1 MLGIIAEYD
10 PFHNGHA
17 WQLARARALGG
28 GQPVAVALSCG
39 LTQRGAVPLLPE
51 RVRVQAALAC
61 GADLVFALPAPY
73 ACAGAEAF
81 ARAGVSLLAAAGCS
95 GLVFGAETP
104 DAGRLLQAA
113 RVLAGDDYRAAL
125 KAALAAGARS
135 FAAARQAA
143 VEAAAPGTGLA
154 ELLDKPNNNL
164 AIEYCKAILQLGAA
178 MMPIPLP
185 RRGANHG
192 ETLNGSAR
200 FASASA
206 LRALWAEGGAP
217 AIRPFVPEAVY
228 PLYAEADAAGAFTDF
243 AAARQAAVEAAAP
256 GTGLAELLDK
266 PNNNLAIEYCKAI
279 LQLGVA
285 MTPIPLPR
293 RGANHG
299 EALNGS
305 ARFASASALRALW
318 AEGGAPAIR
327 PFVPEAIYPLYAEA
341 DAAGAFTD
349 FAAAGRCE
357 LALLRAQCGPF
368 AEKPFAHTR
377 GVSEGL
383 DHALR
388 RAVQSSATQ
397 EELLDVLTTVRYPRA
412 RMRRLAMDAAL
423 GHTDALPPLPPYL
436 QLLGGRRALLPA
448 LKAAALPA
456 SHSLMRLREANAD
469 CAAAAAAQCAA
480 SDFAALVRKTPEAMG
495 SALTRKAVFL

>member
-143 VEAAAPGTGLA
+143 VEAAAPGAGLA
-154 ELLDKPNNNL
+154 ELLDQPNHNL
-164 AIEYCKAILQLGAA
+164 ALEYGKAILQLGAA
-178 MMPIPLP
+178 MTPIPLP

-228 PLYAEADAAGAFTDF
+228 PLYAEADAAGA
-243 AAARQAAVEAAAP
+243 
-256 GTGLAELLDK
+256 
-266 PNNNLAIEYCKAI
+266 
-279 LQLGVA
+279 
-285 MTPIPLPR
+285 
-293 RGANHG
+293 
-299 EALNGS
+299 S
-305 ARFASASALRALW
+305 
-318 AEGGAPAIR
+318 
-327 PFVPEAIYPLYAEA
+327 
-341 DAAGAFTD
+341 TD

-368 AEKPFAHTR
+368 ADEPFAHTR

-388 RAVQSSATQ
+388 RAVQGSATQ
-397 EELLDVLTTVRYPRA
+397 EELLDALTTVRYPRA
-412 RMRRLAMDAAL
+412 RVRRLAMDAAL

-448 LKAAALPA
+448 LKAAALPV

-495 SALTRKAVFL
+495 GALTQKAVFL

>member
-28 GQPVAVALSCG
+28 GPVAVAISCG

-81 ARAGVSLLAAAGCS
+81 ARAGVHILASAGCD

-104 DAGRLLQAA
+104 DAERLMQAA
-113 RVLAGDDYRAAL
+113 RVLAGDAYRAAL

-135 FAAARQAA
+135 FALARQAA
-143 VEAAAPGTGLA
+143 VESVAPGAGLA

-164 AIEYCKAILQLGAA
+164 AIEYCKAILELGVK
-178 MMPIPLP
+178 MTPYPLP
-185 RRGANHG
+185 RQGANHG
-192 ETLNGSAR
+192 ETLNGDAR

-206 LRALWAEGGAP
+206 LRALWAEGGVQ
-217 AIRPFVPEAVY
+217 AIRPFVPEAVT
-228 PLYAEADAAGAFTDF
+228 PLYEEAFAAGA
-243 AAARQAAVEAAAP
+243 
-256 GTGLAELLDK
+256 
-266 PNNNLAIEYCKAI
+266 Y
-279 LQLGVA
+279 
-285 MTPIPLPR
+285 
-293 RGANHG
+293 
-299 EALNGS
+299 
-305 ARFASASALRALW
+305 
-318 AEGGAPAIR
+318 
-327 PFVPEAIYPLYAEA
+327 
-341 DAAGAFTD
+341 TD
-349 FAAAGRCE
+349 FAAAGRGE

-368 AEKPFAHTR
+368 AKEPFAHTR

-383 DHALR
+383 DHALCK
-388 RAVQSSATQ
+388 AVQASATQ
-397 EELLDVLTTVRYPRA
+397 EELLDALTTVRYPRA

-423 GHTDALPPLPPYL
+423 GYTDELPPLPPYL
-436 QLLGGRRALLPA
+436 HLLGGRRELLPT

-456 SHSLMRLREANAD
+456 SHSLMRLHETNAA
-469 CAAAAAAQCAA
+469 CTAVAAAQCAA
-480 SDFAALVRKTPEAMG
+480 SDFAALVRKTPEKMG
-495 SALTRKAVFL
+495 SALSNRALFLGSPTRRAVCEAD

>member
-113 RVLAGDDYRAAL
+113 RVLAGEDYRTAL

-178 MMPIPLP
+178 MTPIPLP

-243 AAARQAAVEAAAP
+243 AAA
-256 GTGLAELLDK
+256 
-266 PNNNLAIEYCKAI
+266 
-279 LQLGVA
+279 
-285 MTPIPLPR
+285 
-293 RGANHG
+293 
-299 EALNGS
+299 
-305 ARFASASALRALW
+305 
-318 AEGGAPAIR
+318 
-327 PFVPEAIYPLYAEA
+327 
-341 DAAGAFTD
+341 
-349 FAAAGRCE
+349 GRCE

-388 RAVQSSATQ
+388 RAVQGSATQ
-397 EELLDVLTTVRYPRA
+397 EELLDALTTVRYPRA

-469 CAAAAAAQCAA
+469 CAAAAAAQCTA

-495 SALTRKAVFL
+495 SALTQKAVFL

>member
-73 ACAGAEAF
+73 ACAWAEAF

-104 DAGRLLQAA
+104 DAARLLQAA
-113 RVLAGDDYRAAL
+113 RVLAGDDYRTAL

-135 FAAARQAA
+135 
-143 VEAAAPGTGLA
+143 V
-154 ELLDKPNNNL
+154 
-164 AIEYCKAILQLGAA
+164 
-178 MMPIPLP
+178 
-185 RRGANHG
+185 
-192 ETLNGSAR
+192 
-200 FASASA
+200 
-206 LRALWAEGGAP
+206 
-217 AIRPFVPEAVY
+217 
-228 PLYAEADAAGAFTDF
+228 

-299 EALNGS
+299 ETLNGS
-305 ARFASASALRALW
+305 TRFASASALRALW

-327 PFVPEAIYPLYAEA
+327 PFVPEAVYPLYAEA
-341 DAAGAFTD
+341 DAAGASTD

-388 RAVQSSATQ
+388 RAVQGSATQ
-397 EELLDVLTTVRYPRA
+397 EELLDALTTVRYPRA

-423 GHTDALPPLPPYL
+423 GHTAALPPLPPYL

-448 LKAAALPA
+448 LKTAALPA

-495 SALTRKAVFL
+495 SALTQKAIFL

>member
-104 DAGRLLQAA
+104 DAARLLQAA
-113 RVLAGDDYRAAL
+113 RVLAGEDYRAAL

-164 AIEYCKAILQLGAA
+164 AIEYCKAILQLGVA
-178 MMPIPLP
+178 MTPIPLP

-228 PLYAEADAAGAFTDF
+228 PLYAEADAAGA
-243 AAARQAAVEAAAP
+243 
-256 GTGLAELLDK
+256 
-266 PNNNLAIEYCKAI
+266 
-279 LQLGVA
+279 
-285 MTPIPLPR
+285 
-293 RGANHG
+293 
-299 EALNGS
+299 S
-305 ARFASASALRALW
+305 
-318 AEGGAPAIR
+318 
-327 PFVPEAIYPLYAEA
+327 
-341 DAAGAFTD
+341 TD

-368 AEKPFAHTR
+368 AEEPFAHTR

-383 DHALR
+383 DHAMR
-388 RAVQSSATQ
+388 RAVQGSATQ
-397 EELLDVLTTVRYPRA
+397 EELLDTLTTVRYPRA

-448 LKAAALPA
+448 LKTAALPA

-495 SALTRKAVFL
+495 SALTQKAVFL

>member
-1 MLGIIAEYD
+1 M
-10 PFHNGHA
+10 
-17 WQLARARALGG
+17 
-28 GQPVAVALSCG
+28 AVALSCG

-51 RVRVQAALAC
+51 RIRVQAALAC

-113 RVLAGDDYRAAL
+113 RVLAGDDYRTAL

-135 FAAARQAA
+135 
-143 VEAAAPGTGLA
+143 
-154 ELLDKPNNNL
+154 
-164 AIEYCKAILQLGAA
+164 
-178 MMPIPLP
+178 
-185 RRGANHG
+185 
-192 ETLNGSAR
+192 
-200 FASASA
+200 
-206 LRALWAEGGAP
+206 
-217 AIRPFVPEAVY
+217 
-228 PLYAEADAAGAFTDF
+228 F

-299 EALNGS
+299 ETLNGS
-305 ARFASASALRALW
+305 TRFASASALRALW
-318 AEGGAPAIR
+318 TEGGAPAIR
-327 PFVPEAIYPLYAEA
+327 PFVPEAVYPLYAEA
-341 DAAGAFTD
+341 DAAGASTD

-368 AEKPFAHTR
+368 AEEPFAHTR

-388 RAVQSSATQ
+388 RAVQGSATQ
-397 EELLDVLTTVRYPRA
+397 EELLDALTTVRYPRA

-495 SALTRKAVFL
+495 SALTRKAIFL

>member
-113 RVLAGDDYRAAL
+113 RVLAGDDYRTAL

-135 FAAARQAA
+135 
-143 VEAAAPGTGLA
+143 
-154 ELLDKPNNNL
+154 
-164 AIEYCKAILQLGAA
+164 
-178 MMPIPLP
+178 
-185 RRGANHG
+185 
-192 ETLNGSAR
+192 
-200 FASASA
+200 
-206 LRALWAEGGAP
+206 
-217 AIRPFVPEAVY
+217 
-228 PLYAEADAAGAFTDF
+228 F

-299 EALNGS
+299 ETLNGS
-305 ARFASASALRALW
+305 TRFASASALRALW

-327 PFVPEAIYPLYAEA
+327 PFVPEAVYPLYAEA
-341 DAAGAFTD
+341 DAAGASTD

-368 AEKPFAHTR
+368 AEEPFAHTR

-388 RAVQSSATQ
+388 RAVQGSATQ
-397 EELLDVLTTVRYPRA
+397 EELLDALTTVRYPRA

-436 QLLGGRRALLPA
+436 QLLGGRRELLPA

-495 SALTRKAVFL
+495 SALTWKAIFL

>member
-104 DAGRLLQAA
+104 DAAQLLQAA
-113 RVLAGDDYRAAL
+113 RVLAGEEYRAAL

-178 MMPIPLP
+178 MTPIPLP

-228 PLYAEADAAGAFTDF
+228 PLYAEADAAGA
-243 AAARQAAVEAAAP
+243 
-256 GTGLAELLDK
+256 
-266 PNNNLAIEYCKAI
+266 
-279 LQLGVA
+279 
-285 MTPIPLPR
+285 
-293 RGANHG
+293 
-299 EALNGS
+299 S
-305 ARFASASALRALW
+305 A
-318 AEGGAPAIR
+318 
-327 PFVPEAIYPLYAEA
+327 
-341 DAAGAFTD
+341 D

-368 AEKPFAHTR
+368 AEEPFAHTR

-388 RAVQSSATQ
+388 RAVQGSATQ
-397 EELLDVLTTVRYPRA
+397 EELLDALTTVRYPRA
-412 RMRRLAMDAAL
+412 RMRRLAIDAAL

-448 LKAAALPA
+448 LKAAALPV

-495 SALTRKAVFL
+495 SALTRKAIFL

>member
-104 DAGRLLQAA
+104 DAARLLQAA
-113 RVLAGDDYRAAL
+113 RVLAGNDYRTAL

-178 MMPIPLP
+178 MTPIPLP
-185 RRGANHG
+185 RQGANHG
-192 ETLNGSAR
+192 ET
-200 FASASA
+200 
-206 LRALWAEGGAP
+206 
-217 AIRPFVPEAVY
+217 
-228 PLYAEADAAGAFTDF
+228 
-243 AAARQAAVEAAAP
+243 
-256 GTGLAELLDK
+256 
-266 PNNNLAIEYCKAI
+266 
-279 LQLGVA
+279 
-285 MTPIPLPR
+285 
-293 RGANHG
+293 
-299 EALNGS
+299 LNGS

-388 RAVQSSATQ
+388 RAVQGSATQ
-397 EELLDVLTTVRYPRA
+397 DELLDALTTVRYPRA

-448 LKAAALPA
+448 LKTAALPA

-480 SDFAALVRKTPEAMG
+480 SDFAALMRKTPEAMG
-495 SALTRKAVFL
+495 SALTRKAIFL

>member
-104 DAGRLLQAA
+104 DAARLLQAA

-143 VEAAAPGTGLA
+143 VEAAAPGAGLA

-178 MMPIPLP
+178 MTPIPLP

-192 ETLNGSAR
+192 ETLNDSAR

-228 PLYAEADAAGAFTDF
+228 PLYAEADAAGA
-243 AAARQAAVEAAAP
+243 
-256 GTGLAELLDK
+256 
-266 PNNNLAIEYCKAI
+266 
-279 LQLGVA
+279 
-285 MTPIPLPR
+285 
-293 RGANHG
+293 
-299 EALNGS
+299 S
-305 ARFASASALRALW
+305 
-318 AEGGAPAIR
+318 
-327 PFVPEAIYPLYAEA
+327 
-341 DAAGAFTD
+341 TD

-368 AEKPFAHTR
+368 AEEPFAHTR

-388 RAVQSSATQ
+388 RAVQTSATQ
-397 EELLDVLTTVRYPRA
+397 EELLDALTTVRYPRA

-480 SDFAALVRKTPEAMG
+480 SDFAALVRKMPEAMG
-495 SALTRKAVFL
+495 CALTQKAIFL

>member
-104 DAGRLLQAA
+104 DAAQLLQAA
-113 RVLAGDDYRAAL
+113 RVLAGEEYRAAL

-178 MMPIPLP
+178 MTPIPLP

-228 PLYAEADAAGAFTDF
+228 PLYAEADAAGA
-243 AAARQAAVEAAAP
+243 
-256 GTGLAELLDK
+256 
-266 PNNNLAIEYCKAI
+266 
-279 LQLGVA
+279 
-285 MTPIPLPR
+285 
-293 RGANHG
+293 
-299 EALNGS
+299 S
-305 ARFASASALRALW
+305 A
-318 AEGGAPAIR
+318 
-327 PFVPEAIYPLYAEA
+327 
-341 DAAGAFTD
+341 D

-368 AEKPFAHTR
+368 AEEPFAHTR

-388 RAVQSSATQ
+388 RAVQTSATQ
-397 EELLDVLTTVRYPRA
+397 EELLDALTTVRYPRA

-448 LKAAALPA
+448 LKAAALPV

-495 SALTRKAVFL
+495 SALTRKAIFL

>member
-104 DAGRLLQAA
+104 DAARLLQAA

-164 AIEYCKAILQLGAA
+164 AIEYCKAILQLG
-178 MMPIPLP
+178 
-185 RRGANHG
+185 
-192 ETLNGSAR
+192 
-200 FASASA
+200 
-206 LRALWAEGGAP
+206 
-217 AIRPFVPEAVY
+217 
-228 PLYAEADAAGAFTDF
+228 
-243 AAARQAAVEAAAP
+243 
-256 GTGLAELLDK
+256 
-266 PNNNLAIEYCKAI
+266 
-279 LQLGVA
+279 VA

-299 EALNGS
+299 ETLNGS

-388 RAVQSSATQ
+388 RAVQGSATQ
-397 EELLDVLTTVRYPRA
+397 DELLDALTTVRYPRA

-448 LKAAALPA
+448 LKTAALPA

-480 SDFAALVRKTPEAMG
+480 SDFAALMRKTPEAMG
-495 SALTRKAVFL
+495 SALTRKAIFL

>member
-61 GADLVFALPAPY
+61 GADLVFALPAPC

-104 DAGRLLQAA
+104 DAARLLQAA
-113 RVLAGDDYRAAL
+113 RVLAGEDYRAAL

-164 AIEYCKAILQLGAA
+164 AIEYCKAILQLGVA
-178 MMPIPLP
+178 MTPIPLP

-228 PLYAEADAAGAFTDF
+228 PLYAEADAAGA
-243 AAARQAAVEAAAP
+243 
-256 GTGLAELLDK
+256 
-266 PNNNLAIEYCKAI
+266 
-279 LQLGVA
+279 
-285 MTPIPLPR
+285 
-293 RGANHG
+293 
-299 EALNGS
+299 S
-305 ARFASASALRALW
+305 
-318 AEGGAPAIR
+318 
-327 PFVPEAIYPLYAEA
+327 
-341 DAAGAFTD
+341 TD

-368 AEKPFAHTR
+368 AEEPFAHTR

-383 DHALR
+383 DHAMR
-388 RAVQSSATQ
+388 RAVQGSATQ
-397 EELLDVLTTVRYPRA
+397 EELLDALTTVRYPRA

-448 LKAAALPA
+448 LKTAALPA

-495 SALTRKAVFL
+495 SALTQKAVFL

>member
-17 WQLARARALGG
+17 WQLARALGG

-104 DAGRLLQAA
+104 DAARLLQAA
-113 RVLAGDDYRAAL
+113 RVLAGDDYRTAL

-178 MMPIPLP
+178 MTPIPLP

-228 PLYAEADAAGAFTDF
+228 PLYAEADAAGA
-243 AAARQAAVEAAAP
+243 
-256 GTGLAELLDK
+256 
-266 PNNNLAIEYCKAI
+266 
-279 LQLGVA
+279 
-285 MTPIPLPR
+285 
-293 RGANHG
+293 
-299 EALNGS
+299 S
-305 ARFASASALRALW
+305 
-318 AEGGAPAIR
+318 
-327 PFVPEAIYPLYAEA
+327 
-341 DAAGAFTD
+341 TD

-368 AEKPFAHTR
+368 AEESFAHTR

-388 RAVQSSATQ
+388 RAVQGSATQ
-397 EELLDVLTTVRYPRA
+397 KELLDALTTVRYPRA

-448 LKAAALPA
+448 LKTAALPA

-495 SALTRKAVFL
+495 SALTRKAIFL

>member
-113 RVLAGDDYRAAL
+113 RVLAGDDYRTAL
-125 KAALAAGARS
+125 KAALVAGARS

-164 AIEYCKAILQLGAA
+164 AIEYCKAILQLGVA
-178 MMPIPLP
+178 MTPIPLP

-228 PLYAEADAAGAFTDF
+228 PLYAEADAAGA
-243 AAARQAAVEAAAP
+243 
-256 GTGLAELLDK
+256 
-266 PNNNLAIEYCKAI
+266 
-279 LQLGVA
+279 
-285 MTPIPLPR
+285 
-293 RGANHG
+293 
-299 EALNGS
+299 S
-305 ARFASASALRALW
+305 
-318 AEGGAPAIR
+318 
-327 PFVPEAIYPLYAEA
+327 
-341 DAAGAFTD
+341 TD

-368 AEKPFAHTR
+368 AEEPFAHTR

-388 RAVQSSATQ
+388 RAVQGSATQ
-397 EELLDVLTTVRYPRA
+397 EELLDALTTVRYPRA

-448 LKAAALPA
+448 LKTAALPA

>member
-143 VEAAAPGTGLA
+143 VEAAAPGAGLA

-178 MMPIPLP
+178 MTPIPLP

-228 PLYAEADAAGAFTDF
+228 PLYAEADAAGA
-243 AAARQAAVEAAAP
+243 
-256 GTGLAELLDK
+256 
-266 PNNNLAIEYCKAI
+266 
-279 LQLGVA
+279 
-285 MTPIPLPR
+285 
-293 RGANHG
+293 
-299 EALNGS
+299 S
-305 ARFASASALRALW
+305 A
-318 AEGGAPAIR
+318 
-327 PFVPEAIYPLYAEA
+327 
-341 DAAGAFTD
+341 D

-368 AEKPFAHTR
+368 AEEPFAHTR

-388 RAVQSSATQ
+388 RAVQTSATQ
-397 EELLDVLTTVRYPRA
+397 EELLDALTTVRYPRA
-412 RMRRLAMDAAL
+412 RMRRLAIDAAL

-448 LKAAALPA
+448 LKAAALPV

-495 SALTRKAVFL
+495 GALTQKAVFL

>member
-143 VEAAAPGTGLA
+143 VEAAAPGAGLA

-178 MMPIPLP
+178 MTPIPLP

-228 PLYAEADAAGAFTDF
+228 PLYAEADAAGA
-243 AAARQAAVEAAAP
+243 
-256 GTGLAELLDK
+256 
-266 PNNNLAIEYCKAI
+266 
-279 LQLGVA
+279 
-285 MTPIPLPR
+285 
-293 RGANHG
+293 
-299 EALNGS
+299 S
-305 ARFASASALRALW
+305 
-318 AEGGAPAIR
+318 
-327 PFVPEAIYPLYAEA
+327 
-341 DAAGAFTD
+341 TD

-368 AEKPFAHTR
+368 AEEPFAHTR

-383 DHALR
+383 DYALR
-388 RAVQSSATQ
+388 RAVQGSATQ
-397 EELLDVLTTVRYPRA
+397 EELLDALTTVRYPRA

-448 LKAAALPA
+448 LKAAALPV

-495 SALTRKAVFL
+495 GALTQKAVFL

>member
-1 MLGIIAEYD
+1 MLCIIAEYD

-164 AIEYCKAILQLGAA
+164 AIEYCKAILQLGTA
-178 MMPIPLP
+178 MTPIPLP

-243 AAARQAAVEAAAP
+243 AAA
-256 GTGLAELLDK
+256 
-266 PNNNLAIEYCKAI
+266 
-279 LQLGVA
+279 
-285 MTPIPLPR
+285 
-293 RGANHG
+293 
-299 EALNGS
+299 
-305 ARFASASALRALW
+305 
-318 AEGGAPAIR
+318 
-327 PFVPEAIYPLYAEA
+327 
-341 DAAGAFTD
+341 
-349 FAAAGRCE
+349 GRCE

-388 RAVQSSATQ
+388 RAVQGSATQ
-397 EELLDVLTTVRYPRA
+397 EELLDALTTVRYPRA

-495 SALTRKAVFL
+495 SALTQKAVFL

>member
-17 WQLARARALGG
+17 WQLAQARALGG

-154 ELLDKPNNNL
+154 ELLDQPNNNL
-164 AIEYCKAILQLGAA
+164 AIEYCKAILQLDAA
-178 MMPIPLP
+178 MTPIPLP

-228 PLYAEADAAGAFTDF
+228 PLYAEADAAGA
-243 AAARQAAVEAAAP
+243 
-256 GTGLAELLDK
+256 
-266 PNNNLAIEYCKAI
+266 
-279 LQLGVA
+279 
-285 MTPIPLPR
+285 
-293 RGANHG
+293 
-299 EALNGS
+299 S
-305 ARFASASALRALW
+305 A
-318 AEGGAPAIR
+318 
-327 PFVPEAIYPLYAEA
+327 
-341 DAAGAFTD
+341 D

-368 AEKPFAHTR
+368 AEEPFAHTR

-388 RAVQSSATQ
+388 RAVQGSATQ
-397 EELLDVLTTVRYPRA
+397 EELLDALTTVRYPRA

-448 LKAAALPA
+448 LKAAALPV

-480 SDFAALVRKTPEAMG
+480 SDFAALVRKTPEKMG
-495 SALTRKAVFL
+495 GALTRKAVFL

>member
-143 VEAAAPGTGLA
+143 VEAAAP
-154 ELLDKPNNNL
+154 D
-164 AIEYCKAILQLGAA
+164 
-178 MMPIPLP
+178 
-185 RRGANHG
+185 
-192 ETLNGSAR
+192 
-200 FASASA
+200 
-206 LRALWAEGGAP
+206 
-217 AIRPFVPEAVY
+217 
-228 PLYAEADAAGAFTDF
+228 
-243 AAARQAAVEAAAP
+243 
-256 GTGLAELLDK
+256 TGLAELLDK

-299 EALNGS
+299 ETLTGS
-305 ARFASASALRALW
+305 TRFASASALRALW
-318 AEGGAPAIR
+318 
-327 PFVPEAIYPLYAEA
+327 PEAVYPLYAVA
-341 DAAGAFTD
+341 DAAGVSTD

-368 AEKPFAHTR
+368 TEEPFAHTR

-397 EELLDVLTTVRYPRA
+397 EELLDALTTVRYPRA

-495 SALTRKAVFL
+495 GALTQKAVFL

>member
-113 RVLAGDDYRAAL
+113 RVLAGDDCRAAL

-135 FAAARQAA
+135 
-143 VEAAAPGTGLA
+143 
-154 ELLDKPNNNL
+154 
-164 AIEYCKAILQLGAA
+164 
-178 MMPIPLP
+178 
-185 RRGANHG
+185 
-192 ETLNGSAR
+192 
-200 FASASA
+200 
-206 LRALWAEGGAP
+206 
-217 AIRPFVPEAVY
+217 
-228 PLYAEADAAGAFTDF
+228 F

-299 EALNGS
+299 ESLNGS

-327 PFVPEAIYPLYAEA
+327 PFVPEAVYPLYAEA
-341 DAAGAFTD
+341 DAAGASTD

-388 RAVQSSATQ
+388 RAVQGSATQ
-397 EELLDVLTTVRYPRA
+397 EELLDTLTTVRYPRA

-436 QLLGGRRALLPA
+436 QLLGGRRALLSA
-448 LKAAALPA
+448 LKAAVLPA

-495 SALTRKAVFL
+495 GALTRKAIFL

>member
-113 RVLAGDDYRAAL
+113 RVLAGEDYRTAL

-164 AIEYCKAILQLGAA
+164 AIEYCKAILQLGVA
-178 MMPIPLP
+178 MTPIPLP

-243 AAARQAAVEAAAP
+243 AAA
-256 GTGLAELLDK
+256 
-266 PNNNLAIEYCKAI
+266 
-279 LQLGVA
+279 
-285 MTPIPLPR
+285 
-293 RGANHG
+293 
-299 EALNGS
+299 
-305 ARFASASALRALW
+305 
-318 AEGGAPAIR
+318 
-327 PFVPEAIYPLYAEA
+327 
-341 DAAGAFTD
+341 
-349 FAAAGRCE
+349 GRCE

-388 RAVQSSATQ
+388 RAVQGSATQ
-397 EELLDVLTTVRYPRA
+397 EELLDALTTVRYPRA

-495 SALTRKAVFL
+495 SALTQKAVFL

>member
-1 MLGIIAEYD
+1 MKFAGIIAEYD

-17 WQLARARALGG
+17 WQLAQARALGAR
-28 GQPVAVALSCG
+28 QVAVAMSCS

-51 RVRVQAALAC
+51 AVRVQAALRC
-61 GADLVFALPAPY
+61 GADFIFALPAPC

-81 ARAGVSLLAAAGCS
+81 ARAGVRLLAAAGCDA
-95 GLVFGAETP
+95 LVFGAETP
-104 DAGRLLQAA
+104 DTALLMDAA
-113 RVLAGDDYRAAL
+113 RVLVREEYRAAL
-125 KAALAAGARS
+125 KAQLAAGARS

-164 AIEYCKAILQLGAA
+164 AIEYCKAILQLGVA
-178 MMPIPLP
+178 MTPIPLP

-228 PLYAEADAAGAFTDF
+228 PLYAEADAAGA
-243 AAARQAAVEAAAP
+243 
-256 GTGLAELLDK
+256 
-266 PNNNLAIEYCKAI
+266 
-279 LQLGVA
+279 
-285 MTPIPLPR
+285 
-293 RGANHG
+293 
-299 EALNGS
+299 S
-305 ARFASASALRALW
+305 
-318 AEGGAPAIR
+318 
-327 PFVPEAIYPLYAEA
+327 
-341 DAAGAFTD
+341 TD

-388 RAVQSSATQ
+388 RAVQDSATQ
-397 EELLDVLTTVRYPRA
+397 EELLDALTTVRYPRA

>member
-113 RVLAGDDYRAAL
+113 RVLAGEDYRTAL

-164 AIEYCKAILQLGAA
+164 AIEYCKAILQLGVA
-178 MMPIPLP
+178 MTPIPLP

-228 PLYAEADAAGAFTDF
+228 PLYAEADAAGA
-243 AAARQAAVEAAAP
+243 
-256 GTGLAELLDK
+256 
-266 PNNNLAIEYCKAI
+266 
-279 LQLGVA
+279 
-285 MTPIPLPR
+285 
-293 RGANHG
+293 
-299 EALNGS
+299 S
-305 ARFASASALRALW
+305 
-318 AEGGAPAIR
+318 
-327 PFVPEAIYPLYAEA
+327 
-341 DAAGAFTD
+341 TD

-368 AEKPFAHTR
+368 AEESFAHTR

-388 RAVQSSATQ
+388 RAVQTSATQ
-397 EELLDVLTTVRYPRA
+397 EELLDALTTVRYPRA

-448 LKAAALPA
+448 LKAAVLPA
-456 SHSLMRLREANAD
+456 SHSLMRLREANVD

-495 SALTRKAVFL
+495 GALTQKAVFL

>member
-178 MMPIPLP
+178 MTPIPLP

-228 PLYAEADAAGAFTDF
+228 PLYAEADAAGA
-243 AAARQAAVEAAAP
+243 
-256 GTGLAELLDK
+256 
-266 PNNNLAIEYCKAI
+266 
-279 LQLGVA
+279 
-285 MTPIPLPR
+285 
-293 RGANHG
+293 
-299 EALNGS
+299 S
-305 ARFASASALRALW
+305 
-318 AEGGAPAIR
+318 
-327 PFVPEAIYPLYAEA
+327 
-341 DAAGAFTD
+341 TD

-368 AEKPFAHTR
+368 AEEPFAHTR

-383 DHALR
+383 DYALR
-388 RAVQSSATQ
+388 RAVQGSATQ
-397 EELLDVLTTVRYPRA
+397 EELLDALTTVRYPRA

-448 LKAAALPA
+448 LKAAALPV

-495 SALTRKAVFL
+495 GALTQKAVFL

>member
-113 RVLAGDDYRAAL
+113 RVLAGNDYRTAL

-135 FAAARQAA
+135 
-143 VEAAAPGTGLA
+143 
-154 ELLDKPNNNL
+154 
-164 AIEYCKAILQLGAA
+164 
-178 MMPIPLP
+178 
-185 RRGANHG
+185 
-192 ETLNGSAR
+192 
-200 FASASA
+200 
-206 LRALWAEGGAP
+206 
-217 AIRPFVPEAVY
+217 
-228 PLYAEADAAGAFTDF
+228 F

-299 EALNGS
+299 ETLNGS
-305 ARFASASALRALW
+305 TRFASASALRALW

-327 PFVPEAIYPLYAEA
+327 PFVPEAVYPLYAEA
-341 DAAGAFTD
+341 DAAGVSTD

-388 RAVQSSATQ
+388 RAVQGSATQ
-397 EELLDVLTTVRYPRA
+397 EELLDTLTTVRYPRA

-448 LKAAALPA
+448 LKAAALPT
-456 SHSLMRLREANAD
+456 SHSLMRLREANTD

-495 SALTRKAVFL
+495 SALTRKAIFL

>member
-113 RVLAGDDYRAAL
+113 RVLAGEDYRTAL

-164 AIEYCKAILQLGAA
+164 AIEYCKAILQLGVA
-178 MMPIPLP
+178 MTPIPLP
-185 RRGANHG
+185 RQGANHG

-228 PLYAEADAAGAFTDF
+228 PLYAEADAA
-243 AAARQAAVEAAAP
+243 E
-256 GTGLAELLDK
+256 
-266 PNNNLAIEYCKAI
+266 
-279 LQLGVA
+279 
-285 MTPIPLPR
+285 
-293 RGANHG
+293 
-299 EALNGS
+299 
-305 ARFASASALRALW
+305 
-318 AEGGAPAIR
+318 
-327 PFVPEAIYPLYAEA
+327 
-341 DAAGAFTD
+341 AFTD

-388 RAVQSSATQ
+388 RAVQGSATQ
-397 EELLDVLTTVRYPRA
+397 EELLDALTTVRYPRA

>member
-113 RVLAGDDYRAAL
+113 RVLAGEDYRTAL

-164 AIEYCKAILQLGAA
+164 AIEYCKAILQLGVA
-178 MMPIPLP
+178 MTPIPLP
-185 RRGANHG
+185 RQGANHG

-243 AAARQAAVEAAAP
+243 AAA
-256 GTGLAELLDK
+256 
-266 PNNNLAIEYCKAI
+266 
-279 LQLGVA
+279 
-285 MTPIPLPR
+285 
-293 RGANHG
+293 
-299 EALNGS
+299 
-305 ARFASASALRALW
+305 
-318 AEGGAPAIR
+318 
-327 PFVPEAIYPLYAEA
+327 
-341 DAAGAFTD
+341 
-349 FAAAGRCE
+349 GRCE

-388 RAVQSSATQ
+388 RAVQGSATQ
-397 EELLDVLTTVRYPRA
+397 DELLDALTTVRYPRA

-448 LKAAALPA
+448 LKTAALPA

-480 SDFAALVRKTPEAMG
+480 SDFAALMRKTPEAMG
-495 SALTRKAVFL
+495 SALTRKAIFL

>member
-61 GADLVFALPAPY
+61 RADLVFALPAPY

-178 MMPIPLP
+178 MTPIPLP

-228 PLYAEADAAGAFTDF
+228 PLYAEADAAGA
-243 AAARQAAVEAAAP
+243 
-256 GTGLAELLDK
+256 
-266 PNNNLAIEYCKAI
+266 
-279 LQLGVA
+279 
-285 MTPIPLPR
+285 
-293 RGANHG
+293 
-299 EALNGS
+299 S
-305 ARFASASALRALW
+305 
-318 AEGGAPAIR
+318 
-327 PFVPEAIYPLYAEA
+327 
-341 DAAGAFTD
+341 TD

-368 AEKPFAHTR
+368 AEEPFAHTR

-383 DHALR
+383 DYALR
-388 RAVQSSATQ
+388 RAVQGSATQ
-397 EELLDVLTTVRYPRA
+397 EELLDALTTVRYPRA

-448 LKAAALPA
+448 LKAAALPV

-495 SALTRKAVFL
+495 GALTQKAVFL

>member
-10 PFHNGHA
+10 PFHTGHA

-113 RVLAGDDYRAAL
+113 QVLAGNDYRTAL

-135 FAAARQAA
+135 
-143 VEAAAPGTGLA
+143 
-154 ELLDKPNNNL
+154 
-164 AIEYCKAILQLGAA
+164 
-178 MMPIPLP
+178 
-185 RRGANHG
+185 
-192 ETLNGSAR
+192 
-200 FASASA
+200 
-206 LRALWAEGGAP
+206 
-217 AIRPFVPEAVY
+217 
-228 PLYAEADAAGAFTDF
+228 F

-299 EALNGS
+299 ETLNGS
-305 ARFASASALRALW
+305 TRFASASALRALW

-327 PFVPEAIYPLYAEA
+327 PFVPEAVYPLYAEA
-341 DAAGAFTD
+341 DAAGASTD

-388 RAVQSSATQ
+388 RAVQGSATQ
-397 EELLDVLTTVRYPRA
+397 EELLDALTTVRYPRA

-423 GHTDALPPLPPYL
+423 GYTNALPPLPPYL

-448 LKAAALPA
+448 LKTSALPA

-495 SALTRKAVFL
+495 SALTRKATFL

>member
-113 RVLAGDDYRAAL
+113 RVLAGDDYRTAL

-178 MMPIPLP
+178 MTPIPLP

-243 AAARQAAVEAAAP
+243 AAA
-256 GTGLAELLDK
+256 
-266 PNNNLAIEYCKAI
+266 
-279 LQLGVA
+279 
-285 MTPIPLPR
+285 
-293 RGANHG
+293 
-299 EALNGS
+299 
-305 ARFASASALRALW
+305 
-318 AEGGAPAIR
+318 
-327 PFVPEAIYPLYAEA
+327 
-341 DAAGAFTD
+341 
-349 FAAAGRCE
+349 GRCE

-368 AEKPFAHTR
+368 AERPFAHTR

-388 RAVQSSATQ
+388 RAVQGSATQ
-397 EELLDVLTTVRYPRA
+397 EELLDALTTVRYPRA

-436 QLLGGRRALLPA
+436 QLLGGRRELLPA

-469 CAAAAAAQCAA
+469 CAAATAAQCAA

-495 SALTRKAVFL
+495 SALTRKAIFL

>member
-104 DAGRLLQAA
+104 DAARLLQAA
-113 RVLAGDDYRAAL
+113 RVLAGEDYRAAL

-178 MMPIPLP
+178 MTPIPLP

-192 ETLNGSAR
+192 EALNGSAR

-243 AAARQAAVEAAAP
+243 AAA
-256 GTGLAELLDK
+256 
-266 PNNNLAIEYCKAI
+266 
-279 LQLGVA
+279 
-285 MTPIPLPR
+285 
-293 RGANHG
+293 
-299 EALNGS
+299 
-305 ARFASASALRALW
+305 
-318 AEGGAPAIR
+318 
-327 PFVPEAIYPLYAEA
+327 
-341 DAAGAFTD
+341 
-349 FAAAGRCE
+349 GRCE

-368 AEKPFAHTR
+368 AEEPFAHTR

-388 RAVQSSATQ
+388 RAVQDSATQ
-397 EELLDVLTTVRYPRA
+397 EELLDALTTVRYPRA

-448 LKAAALPA
+448 LKAAALPV

-480 SDFAALVRKTPEAMG
+480 SDFAALVRKTPESMG
-495 SALTRKAVFL
+495 SVLTQKAVFL

>member
-113 RVLAGDDYRAAL
+113 RVLTGDDYRTAL

-164 AIEYCKAILQLGAA
+164 AIEYCKAILQLGVAIT
-178 MMPIPLP
+178 PIPLP

-192 ETLNGSAR
+192 ETLNGSTR

-206 LRALWAEGGAP
+206 LRALWTEGGAP

-228 PLYAEADAAGAFTDF
+228 PLYAEADAAGA
-243 AAARQAAVEAAAP
+243 
-256 GTGLAELLDK
+256 
-266 PNNNLAIEYCKAI
+266 
-279 LQLGVA
+279 
-285 MTPIPLPR
+285 
-293 RGANHG
+293 
-299 EALNGS
+299 S
-305 ARFASASALRALW
+305 
-318 AEGGAPAIR
+318 
-327 PFVPEAIYPLYAEA
+327 
-341 DAAGAFTD
+341 TD

-357 LALLRAQCGPF
+357 LSLLRAQCGPF

-388 RAVQSSATQ
+388 RAVQGSATQ
-397 EELLDVLTTVRYPRA
+397 EELLDALTTVRYPRA

-448 LKAAALPA
+448 LKTAALPA

-495 SALTRKAVFL
+495 SALTQKAVFL